1 VIDCVDVIVFLCS
14 WLLLFFRVRSYAA
27 SIASLTSEPTYLVE
41 FYLTDPAPPVR
52 WSDDGVMSIRI
63 RADMATAHG
72 HMERSDPADEATH
85 PGCVWLKVRACFR
98 YTTQRPW
105 TRFPIITR
113 TRVLNPI
120 ICCLA
125 GGRNKLMAAKA
136 YEFLNADMTGS
147 GLHIN
152 TPETIRDVSKREVP
166 LYVKYFGGHAVVK
179 VPYGNAGQGV
189 YTILSKE
196 ELNAF
201 MAEEHHYDKFIVQS
215 LIGSSKWGSIS
226 GA

>member
-1 VIDCVDVIVFLCS
+1 ML
-14 WLLLFFRVRSYAA
+14 RSYAA
-27 SIASLTSEPTYLVE
+27 SIASLTGEATYLVE
-41 FYLTDPAPPVR
+41 FYLTDPDPPVR

-63 RADMATAHG
+63 RTSLATAHG
-72 HMERSDPADEATH
+72 HAGRGTPADKETH
-85 PGCVWLKVRACFR
+85 PDFLWLQVRACFR
-98 YTTQRPW
+98 YVTQRPW
-105 TRFPIITR
+105 TRFPIITK

-136 YEFLNADMTGS
+136 YEFLNADMTTAGA

-196 ELNAF
+196 ELDAF
-201 MAEEHHYDKFIVQS
+201 MAEEHHYDRFIVQS
-215 LIGSSKWGSIS
+215 LIGSSKWGSIT